1 VTKKYIKPTLQGGTK
16 APDGMTWK
24 IYLVTQHSASVI
36 GALARY
42 RGVHPS
48 DVLSSA
54 LNFYRNYYADEIS
67 RAFEGHKE
75 SEGTSV

>member
-1 VTKKYIKPTLQGGTK
+1 MQSKKKYQKPTLQGGTQ

-24 IYLVTQHSASVI
+24 IYAVTQHSASVI

-48 DVLSSA
+48 DVLTA
-54 LNFYRNYYADEIS
+54 MLNFYRTHYSEEIS
-67 RAFEGHKE
+67 KAFGEQYE
-75 SEGTSV
+75 